1 MSLENIISLLSSLE
15 ESYYNVDLSIYESPD
30 IKSFSIQFPIVI
42 NKIKNEIN
50 NLKKTEK
57 PIDIDYINL
66 KQLDIL
72 SKNK

>member
-30 IKSFSIQFPIVI
+30 IKSFFIQFPIVI